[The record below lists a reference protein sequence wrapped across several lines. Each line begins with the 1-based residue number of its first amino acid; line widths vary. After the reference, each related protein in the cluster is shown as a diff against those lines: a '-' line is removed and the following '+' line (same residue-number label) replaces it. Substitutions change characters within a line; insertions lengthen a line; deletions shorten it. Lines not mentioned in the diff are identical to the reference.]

1 MLNALDKELLE
12 KIADLHEMPIGA
24 YNIRKN
30 GEGVSRNTTSNI
42 DIITK
47 KDKPGIDVVIKPGTK
62 GESVHIPVIMSSSG
76 LTDVVYNTFEVG
88 AGSDVL
94 IVAGCGI
101 HNPGDGK
108 SQHDGV
114 HEFFVRKGARMK
126 YVEKHYAQ
134 GEGRGEKI
142 LNPKTII
149 NVEEGGIVE
158 LEMVQIKGVDHAER
172 VTEIYLQKDAHLV
185 ITERLL
191 TYLNQDA
198 ESKITVELEGENST
212 AQVISRSVAQD
223 SSRQKFYF
231 NLIGKNK
238 CRGHVQCDS
247 IIMHNARVF
256 SIPEISALHQ
266 DAQLIH
272 EAAIGKIASDQLI
285 KLMSLGLSEK
295 EAEETVLKGFLR

>member
-1 MLNALDKELLE
+1 MLTALDNELLE
-12 KIADLHEMPIGA
+12 KIADLHNIPIGA

-30 GEGVSRNTTSNI
+30 GEGVSRNTTANI

-47 KDKPGIDVVIKPGTK
+47 KDQPGIDVRIKPGTK
-62 GESVHIPVIMSSSG
+62 GESVHVPVIMSASG

-88 AGSDVL
+88 AGSEVL

-101 HNPGDGK
+101 HNPGDQN
-108 SQHDGV
+108 SQHDGI
-114 HEFFVRKGARMK
+114 HHFFVREGSRMK
-126 YVEKHYAQ
+126 YVEKHY
-134 GEGRGEKI
+134 GEGKGKGERI

-149 NVEEGGIVE
+149 EVEADGIVE

-172 VTEIYLQKDAHLV
+172 VTEIHLQKNARLI

-191 TYLNQDA
+191 TYLSQEA
-198 ESKITVELEGENST
+198 ESKIIVELDGEDST

-223 SSRQKFYF
+223 HSKQKFYF
-231 NLIGKNK
+231 NLVGKNK

-247 IIMHNARVF
+247 IIMHQAKVF

-266 DAQLIH
+266 EAQLVH

-295 EAEETVLKGFLR
+295 EAEDTVLKGFLK